1 MQTMTTTRLGRTG
14 LEVSRLCLGCMS
26 FGEPDRGNH
35 PWTMGEA
42 ASRPFIR
49 KALDLGINFFDTANV
64 YSDGT
69 SEEIVGK
76 ALLDYARRDEVVI
89 ATKVHGRMHPGPNGA
104 GPVEEGD
111 LRRDRRQPEAA
122 RHRPCRPLPD
132 APLGLRRADRGD
144 AGGAE
149 RRGARRQGAA
159 HRRLVDAR
167 LAVREGA
174 GALREARL
182 GALPDDAEL
191 RQPALPRGRARD
203 AAALQGR
210 GHRRHSLEPAG
221 ARPADPRLG
230 QRARPGPRPT
240 ASARRST
247 PRPPRPTAR
256 WSRRWPRSPP
266 GSAGRAPRWRWPG
279 CCRSPRSRRR
289 SSARPG
295 WSSSTTPSPRCRSSS
310 RRRTSPSSRRRTCR
324 TRCRPHLTC
333 GLAPRPC
340 PRVRSEREK

>member
-1 MQTMTTTRLGRTG
+1 MTTTRLGRTG
-14 LEVSRLCLGCMS
+14 LEISRICLGCMS
-26 FGEPDRGNH
+26 FGEPERGNH
-35 PWTMGEA
+35 PWTMGAA

-104 GPVEEGD
+104 GPVEKGH

-144 AGGAE
+144 ARGAE

-159 HRRLVDAR
+159 HRRLLDVR
-167 LAVREGA
+167 LAVRA
-174 GALREARL
+174 ARW
-182 GALPDDAEL
+182 
-191 RQPALPRGRARD
+191 RSPRSTAGRAS
-203 AAALQGR
+203 
-210 GHRRHSLEPAG
+210 RRCRTTS
-221 ARPADPRLG
+221 
-230 QRARPGPRPT
+230 T
-240 ASARRST
+240 CSIARRSARCCRSAG
-247 PRPPRPTAR
+247 PKASASFPGAR
-256 WSRRWPRSPP
+256 WRAAGSTRDWDSSLGPGRDRRLRQDALRQDRRCRPQGGRGGGRGRRP

-279 CCRSPRSRRR
+279 CCRSPGSRRR

-310 RRRTSPSSRRRTCR
+310 RPRTSPSSRRRTCR
-324 TRCRPHLTC
+324 TRSIGHT
-333 GLAPRPC
+333 
-340 PRVRSEREK
+340 